1 MHCYGCGKAGHR
13 RVDCPQHVRK
23 GCYYCGVIGHRQD
36 NCPKKELERMNEE
49 FEKMY
54 PDVPSC
60 DAKHIYNVEEV
71 EKFLSTTLD
80 ELAISVLDW
89 SFSVYNG
96 KVIMPP
102 NTPILPSLENNSLEK
117 VIDYFV
123 RKQIQIR
130 LVTTRRGQSLK
141 DMLLE
146 MNKLCIVNVVR
157 GQRKKMSNA
166 YYIGDVRVFDEWD
179 ERGYEW
185 QVVNPDLIKKK
196 YCEIKGEGY
205 DIEEDMRAVVK
216 SVNVLV

>member
-1 MHCYGCGKAGHR
+1 MHCYGCGKAGLR

-23 GCYYCGVIGHRQD
+23 GCYYCGVVGHRQD
-36 NCPKKELERMNEE
+36 NCPKKERERMNEE

-54 PDVPSC
+54 PNVPLC
-60 DAKHIYNVEEV
+60 NAKHIYNAEEV
-71 EKFLSTTLD
+71 EKFLSATLD

-89 SFSVYNG
+89 SFSIYDG
-96 KVIMPP
+96 RVIMPP

-123 RKQIQIR
+123 RKQIQVR
-130 LVTTRRGQSLK
+130 LVTNRRGKSLK

-146 MNKLCIVNVVR
+146 LNKLCIVNVVR
-157 GQRKKMSNA
+157 GERKKMSNA

-196 YCEIKGEGY
+196 YCELKGKDY
-205 DIEEDMRAVVK
+205 DVEEDMRAVVK